1 MHAQQGAAMLRSS
14 SARRILVVA
23 IALTLVGGVIAYQW
37 LRHEDS
43 AAVILDNADVL
54 AWNNQWMQAAPL
66 YARAEK
72 LFVRQGRKSQA
83 LYAHVSQ
90 FIPRAEMEPL
100 PDLLYELRKDEALP
114 EAQDQE
120 THLRIL
126 LIEGMIETNY
136 DASMA
141 QTTWAQIEHI
151 AATHGHYLL
160 MARAWGE
167 EGIAAFLLGDI
178 ATAKKL
184 VSRAWTVSRVFHDSA
199 AHVRYASAFGAG
211 LVEFRHYDE
220 ALRTLNEA
228 IDTATSSRGVA
239 YPSIA
244 VNSKIDA
251 LRGLHRYDEALALS
265 NEALRRLPQAAL
277 DGHLFQI
284 LTSRG
289 EIFTDQ
295 NRWSDAALE
304 YDRALQYARHLSYWR
319 GIAQTGG
326 LLAETYINEG
336 QLNLALAAINEALAA
351 NARLP
356 RELYFAPRNL
366 ATKAEILDKLGRAG
380 ESRMLYERSL
390 ALIDSLI
397 ATAPTP
403 ELEQDVLTELGVVYT
418 GYFDALARRGDLP
431 GAFEAVE
438 KARGRIE
445 AQALEDHALD
455 LPHLPTEREERITQ
469 LNLKLLSVDNA
480 AVANQVEA
488 ALQSTE
494 TQADRPLLATRTAT
508 RPLPLR
514 DVQGHLRSGELVL
527 EYVLADPVSWVLA
540 ISRTSVH
547 KYDLAGKSAIE
558 AKSRQYRS
566 TILARKVDPS
576 GAQDLFNMLI
586 APVHEY
592 EASKSLVIVADGA
605 LHLLPFSALIEH
617 GSYILSGHS
626 VSSSPSSTVLCLLRD
641 RENGTLKDALQY
653 VGVAVGSGPSGD
665 HSSVVRAAGSVRQD
679 QLAPL
684 PGSTEEVE
692 EVARDFPVSNTVLLG
707 SEATET
713 RFKSLPLSQYRVLH
727 LALHGYVDLR
737 YPDRSAL
744 VFAPEKNGPDDGLLQ
759 VREIRQLRLSARLVT
774 LSACDTGVGPI
785 GAAGVSN
792 LMNAF
797 IEAGS
802 ESVVAALWELEDR
815 STMRLMA
822 EFYRNLMNGQD
833 RVLALRNA
841 QLTFI
846 REGLQPYYWAGFEIG
861 GDSAGTL

>member
-1 MHAQQGAAMLRSS
+1 MLRSFT
-14 SARRILVVA
+14 ARRVLIAA
-23 IALTLVGGVIAYQW
+23 IPLTLVAGLIAYQW
-37 LRHEDS
+37 LRHQDS
-43 AAVILDNADVL
+43 AEIILDDADKL
-54 AWNNQWMQAAPL
+54 AWNNQWLQAAPL
-66 YARAEK
+66 FARAEK
-72 LFVRQGRKSQA
+72 LFLQQGRKSEA
-83 LYAHVSQ
+83 LHAHVSQ
-90 FIPRAEMEPL
+90 FIPRAEREPL
-100 PDLLYELRKDEALP
+100 PDLLYELKKDEALP

-141 QTTWAQIEHI
+141 RTTWTDIEHI
-151 AATHGHYLL
+151 AATHGHFLL

-184 VSRAWTVSRVFHDSA
+184 VSRAWMVSRVFHDPA

-244 VNSKIDA
+244 INSKIDA

-265 NEALRRLPQAAL
+265 DQALHRLPQVAL
-277 DGHLFQI
+277 DAHLFQI
-284 LTSRG
+284 LTARG

-295 NRWSDAALE
+295 SRWKDAALE

-326 LLAETYINEG
+326 LLAEAYINEG
-336 QLNLALAAINEALAA
+336 QLNLALAAVNEALAA

-418 GYFDALARRGDLP
+418 GYFNALSRRGDLA

-445 AQALEDHALD
+445 AQALEDHALET
-455 LPHLPTEREERITQ
+455 PHPPTDHEDRITQ
-469 LNLKLLSVDNA
+469 LNLKLLGADNA
-480 AVANQVEA
+480 AAVNQVET
-488 ALQSTE
+488 ALQETE
-494 TQADRPLLATRTAT
+494 AKADRPALATRTAT
-508 RPLPLR
+508 RPFSLR
-514 DVQGHLRSGELVL
+514 DVERHLKPGELVL

-540 ISRTSVH
+540 ITRTSVH
-547 KYDLAGKSAIE
+547 KYDLASKTTIE
-558 AKSRQYRS
+558 AKCRQYRS
-566 TILARKVDPS
+566 TILARKSDPS
-576 GAQDLFNMLI
+576 ASQDLFNTLI
-586 APVHEY
+586 APVQEY
-592 EASKSLVIVADGA
+592 ESSRSIVIVADGA
-605 LHLLPFSALIEH
+605 LHLLPFSALMEH
-617 GSYILSGHS
+617 GSYILRDRP
-626 VSSSPSSTVLCLLRD
+626 VSNSPSSTVLCLLRD
-641 RENGTLKDALQY
+641 REKSTLKDALQY
-653 VGVAVGSGPSGD
+653 VGVAAESGPSNDRG
-665 HSSVVRAAGSVRQD
+665 SVVRAAEPQI
-679 QLAPL
+679 APL

-692 EVARDFPVSNTVLLG
+692 EVARNFPASNTVLLG
-707 SEATET
+707 VNATET

-727 LALHGYVDLR
+727 LALHGYVDLQ

-759 VREIRQLRLSARLVT
+759 VREIRQLRLDARLVT

-785 GAAGVSN
+785 GAADVSN

-802 ESVVAALWELEDR
+802 ESVVAALWELDDR
-815 STMRLMA
+815 SATRLMT
-822 EFYRNLMNGQD
+822 EFYRNLINRQD

-841 QLTFI
+841 QLAFI
-846 REGLQPYYWAGFEIG
+846 QEGLPPYYWAGFEIG

>member
-1 MHAQQGAAMLRSS
+1 MLRPST
-14 SARRILVVA
+14 AGRILVLA
-23 IALTLVGGVIAYQW
+23 LPLTLVGGMIAYRW
-37 LRHEDS
+37 WRHHDS
-43 AAVILDNADVL
+43 AEVILDDADKL

-72 LFVRQGRKSQA
+72 QFVRQGRKSRA
-83 LYAHVSQ
+83 LYAHASQ

-100 PDLLYELRKDEALP
+100 PDLLYELRNDEALP

-120 THLRIL
+120 THLRLL

-184 VSRAWTVSRVFHDSA
+184 VSRAWMVSRVFHDPA

-228 IDTATSSRGVA
+228 IDTATSSHGVA

-265 NEALRRLPQAAL
+265 NEAFHRLPRAAL

-295 NRWSDAALE
+295 SRWSDAALE
-304 YDRALQYARHLSYWR
+304 YDRALQYARHLNYWR

-326 LLAETYINEG
+326 LLAEAYVNKG
-336 QLNLALAAINEALAA
+336 QLNLALAAIDEALAA

-366 ATKAEILDKLGRAG
+366 AIKAEILDKLGRTQ

-418 GYFDALARRGDLP
+418 GYFDALARRGDLT
-431 GAFEAVE
+431 GAFEVVE

-445 AQALEDHALD
+445 AQALEDHALEP
-455 LPHLPTEREERITQ
+455 PHPPTDREERITQ

-480 AVANQVEA
+480 AAANQVQA
-488 ALQSTE
+488 ALQDTE
-494 TQADRPLLATRTAT
+494 ATADRPLLATRTAT
-508 RPLPLR
+508 SPLALR
-514 DVQGHLRSGELVL
+514 GVESHLRPGELVL

-540 ISRTSVH
+540 ITRTSVH
-547 KYDLAGKSAIE
+547 KYDLASKTTIE
-558 AKSRQYRS
+558 AKCRQYRS
-566 TILARKVDPS
+566 TILARKSDAS
-576 GAQDLFNMLI
+576 EAQDLFNTLI
-586 APVHEY
+586 APVQEY
-592 EASKSLVIVADGA
+592 GSSKSIIVVADGA
-605 LHLLPFSALIEH
+605 LHLLPFSALMEH
-617 GSYILSGHS
+617 GSYIISDHS
-626 VSSSPSSTVLCLLRD
+626 VSNSPSSTVLSLLRD
-641 RENGTLKDALQY
+641 RENRTLKDTLQY
-653 VGVAVGSGPSGD
+653 VGVAAESGPSTDQGD
-665 HSSVVRAAGSVRQD
+665 VVRAAGSFHGD
-679 QLAPL
+679 QIAPL
-684 PGSTEEVE
+684 PGSAEEVE
-692 EVARDFPVSNTVLLG
+692 EVARDFPASNTLLLG
-707 SEATET
+707 TEATET
-713 RFKSLPLSQYRVLH
+713 RFKKLPLSQYRILH
-727 LALHGYVDLR
+727 LALHGYVDLQ

-759 VREIRQLRLSARLVT
+759 VREIRQLRLGARLVT

-785 GAAGVSN
+785 GAADVSN

-815 STMRLMA
+815 STTRLMT
-822 EFYRNLMNGQD
+822 EFYRDLTNRQD
-833 RVLALRNA
+833 RVMALRNA

-846 REGLQPYYWAGFEIG
+846 QEGLPPYYWAGFEIG

>member
-1 MHAQQGAAMLRSS
+1 MLRSS
-14 SARRILVVA
+14 TTRRILIVA
-23 IALTLVGGVIAYQW
+23 IPLTLVAGTIAYRW
-37 LRHEDS
+37 LRHQDS
-43 AAVILDNADVL
+43 AEVVLDNADKL

-72 LFVRQGRKSQA
+72 QFLRQGRRSRA

-90 FIPRAEMEPL
+90 FIPRAETEPL
-100 PDLLYELRKDEALP
+100 PDLLYELKNDEALP

-141 QTTWAQIEHI
+141 QTTWEEIERK

-178 ATAKKL
+178 AKAKKL
-184 VSRAWTVSRVFHDSA
+184 VSRAWMVSRLFHDPA

-220 ALRTLNEA
+220 ALKTLNEA
-228 IDTATSSRGVA
+228 IETATSSRGVA

-251 LRGLHRYDEALALS
+251 LRGLRRYDEALALS
-265 NEALRRLPQAAL
+265 EEAFHRLPPSGL

-289 EIFTDQ
+289 QIFTDQ
-295 NRWSDAALE
+295 NRWNDAALA
-304 YDRALQYARHLSYWR
+304 YDRALQYARRLSYWR

-326 LLAETYINEG
+326 LLAEAYISEG

-366 ATKAEILDKLGRAG
+366 ATKAEILDKLGRAH
-380 ESRMLYERSL
+380 ESRMLYKRSL

-403 ELEQDVLTELGVVYT
+403 ELEQDVLTELGLVYT
-418 GYFDALARRGDLP
+418 GYFEALVRSGDLA
-431 GAFEAVE
+431 GGFEAVE

-445 AQALEDHALD
+445 AQALEDHALE
-455 LPHLPTEREERITQ
+455 LPHPPTDREERITQ

-480 AVANQVEA
+480 AAANQVEA
-488 ALQSTE
+488 ALQDTE
-494 TQADRPLLATRTAT
+494 AAADLPLLATRTAT
-508 RPLPLR
+508 HPLSLR
-514 DVQGHLRSGELVL
+514 DVESHLRPGELVL
-527 EYVLADPVSWVLA
+527 EYVLANQVSWVLA
-540 ISRTSVH
+540 ISRTSVR
-547 KYDLAGKSAIE
+547 KYDLASKTTIE
-558 AKSRQYRS
+558 AKCRQYRS
-566 TILARKVDPS
+566 TILARKTDPS
-576 GAQDLFNMLI
+576 AAQDLFNTLI
-586 APVHEY
+586 APIPEY
-592 EASKSLVIVADGA
+592 ESSKSVVVVADGA
-605 LHLLPFSALIEH
+605 LYLLPLSALMNN

-641 RENGTLKDALQY
+641 RERSTLKDALEY
-653 VGVAVGSGPSGD
+653 VGVAAESGPSSDQG
-665 HSSVVRAAGSVRQD
+665 SVVRAAGVLHGD
-679 QLAPL
+679 QIAPL
-684 PGSTEEVE
+684 PGSKEEVE
-692 EVARDFPVSNTVLLG
+692 EVARDFPASNTLLLG
-707 SEATET
+707 AEATET
-713 RFKSLPLSQYRVLH
+713 KFKSLPLSQYRILH
-727 LALHGYVDLR
+727 LALHGYVNLQ

-759 VREIRQLRLSARLVT
+759 VREIRQLRLDARLVT

-785 GAAGVSN
+785 GAADVSN

-802 ESVVAALWELEDR
+802 ESVVAALWELDDR
-815 STMRLMA
+815 STTRLMTQ
-822 EFYRNLMNGQD
+822 FYRNLTNRQD

-841 QLTFI
+841 QLAFI
-846 REGLQPYYWAGFEIG
+846 QEGLPPYYWAGFEIG
-861 GDSAGTL
+861 GDSAGSL